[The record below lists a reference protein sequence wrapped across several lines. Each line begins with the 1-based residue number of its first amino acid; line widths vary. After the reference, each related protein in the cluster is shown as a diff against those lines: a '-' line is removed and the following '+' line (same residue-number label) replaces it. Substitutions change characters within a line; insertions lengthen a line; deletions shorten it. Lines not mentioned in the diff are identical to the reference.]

1 MKIMKRIYEF
11 ARKPAL
17 RNYTI
22 ADLQALK
29 LTGAKLS
36 MANPLTADEIRACK
50 EAGIDLFVCGMD
62 QIDDVRAIAPNHFC
76 RVGSKWA
83 QFDSNEELI
92 ADAFEA
98 MRRGADMYYTLR
110 SLDAVEKMAREGIPV
125 QSHIGLIPTFSHYC
139 GGLRGWGRSAD
150 EAMKI
155 FQTLKRMEDVG
166 VIAVEAECIAEEVL
180 EAINKKTSIVTFSLG
195 SGMAG
200 DVIMSFVA
208 DVCGEASEEDSP
220 PKHAHSFGNVGR
232 LHKQIHEERV
242 AALGQF
248 HNEVVAGN
256 FPYKKNNIT
265 MYDGEKD
272 KFLETLDKWSPVHK

>member
-1 MKIMKRIYEF
+1 MKRIYEF
-11 ARKPAL
+11 ARKPAI

-22 ADLQALK
+22 LDLQDLK
-29 LTGAKLS
+29 VTGKKLS
-36 MANPLTADEIRACK
+36 MANPSNANEIRACK
-50 EAGIDLFVCGMD
+50 EAGIDLFVVGMD
-62 QIDDVRAIAPNHFC
+62 QIDDVRSIAPTHFT
-76 RVGSKWA
+76 RVGSRWA
-83 QFDSNEELI
+83 QFDSNEELL

-110 SLDAVEKMAREGIPV
+110 SLNAIERMTREGIPV

-139 GGLRGWGRSAD
+139 GGLRGWGRKAD
-150 EAMKI
+150 EALKI
-155 FQTLKRMEDVG
+155 FETLKRMEDVG

-180 EAINKKTSIVTFSLG
+180 EAVNKKTSIVTFSLG

-208 DVCGEASEEDSP
+208 DICGEASEEDKP
-220 PKHAHSFGNVGR
+220 PKHAHAFGNVGR

-248 HNEVVAGN
+248 HSEVVAGN
-256 FPYKKNNIT
+256 FPYQQTNIS
-265 MYDGEKD
+265 MHEGERD
-272 KFLETLDKWSPVHK
+272 KFLEALDKWSPTHQ

>member
-1 MKIMKRIYEF
+1 MKRIYEF
-11 ARKPAL
+11 ARKPAI

-22 ADLQALK
+22 SDLQALK
-29 LTGAKLS
+29 ITGKKLS
-36 MANPLTADEIRACK
+36 MANPSNADEIRACK
-50 EAGIDLFVCGMD
+50 EAGIDLFVVGMD
-62 QIDDVRAIAPNHFC
+62 QIDDVRSIAPTHFT

-83 QFDSNEELI
+83 QFDSNEELL

-110 SLDAVEKMAREGIPV
+110 SLNAIEMMTREGIPV

-139 GGLRGWGRSAD
+139 GGLRGGGRKAD
-150 EAMKI
+150 EALKI
-155 FQTLKRMEDVG
+155 FETLKRREDVG

-180 EAINKKTSIVTFSLG
+180 EAVNKKTSIVTFSLG

-208 DVCGEASEEDSP
+208 DVCGEVSEEDRP
-220 PKHAHSFGNVGR
+220 PKHAHAFGRVGR

-242 AALGQF
+242 AALGEF
-248 HNEVVAGN
+248 HSEVVAGN
-256 FPYKKNNIT
+256 FPYQQTNIS
-265 MYDGEKD
+265 MHEGEKD
-272 KFLETLDKWSPVHK
+272 KFLEALDKWSPTHQ

>member
-1 MKIMKRIYEF
+1 MKRIYEF
-11 ARKPAL
+11 ARKPAM

-22 ADLQALK
+22 ADLQELK
-29 LTGAKLS
+29 ITGRKLS
-36 MANPLTADEIRACK
+36 MANPVNADEIRACK
-50 EAGIDLFVCGMD
+50 DAGIDLFVCGME
-62 QIDDVRAIAPNHFC
+62 QIDDVRSIAPNHFC

-83 QFDSNEELI
+83 QFDSNEELL

-110 SLDAVEKMAREGIPV
+110 SLKAVEMMTREGIPV

-139 GGLRGWGRSAD
+139 GGLRGWGRKAD
-150 EAMKI
+150 EAIKI
-155 FQTLKRMEDVG
+155 FETLKRMEDVG
-166 VIAVEAECIAEEVL
+166 IIAVEAECIAEEVL
-180 EAINKKTSIVTFSLG
+180 EAVNKKTSIVTFSLG

-208 DVCGEASEEDSP
+208 DVCGEASEEERP
-220 PKHAHSFGNVGR
+220 PKHAHNFGNVGR

-248 HNEVVAGN
+248 HSEVAAGN
-256 FPYKKNNIT
+256 FPYKKNNIS
-265 MYDGEKD
+265 MHNEEKD
-272 KFLETLDKWSPVHK
+272 KFLEALDKWRPIHR

>member
-1 MKIMKRIYEF
+1 MKRIYEF

-29 LTGAKLS
+29 VTGAKLT

-92 ADAFEA
+92 VDA
-98 MRRGADMYYTLR
+98 
-110 SLDAVEKMAREGIPV
+110 
-125 QSHIGLIPTFSHYC
+125 
-139 GGLRGWGRSAD
+139 
-150 EAMKI
+150 
-155 FQTLKRMEDVG
+155 
-166 VIAVEAECIAEEVL
+166 
-180 EAINKKTSIVTFSLG
+180 
-195 SGMAG
+195 
-200 DVIMSFVA
+200 
-208 DVCGEASEEDSP
+208 
-220 PKHAHSFGNVGR
+220 FGNVGR

-242 AALGQF
+242 AALGEF
-248 HNEVVAGN
+248 HNEVVARN

-265 MYDGEKD
+265 MHDGEKD

>member
-1 MKIMKRIYEF
+1 MKRIYEF
-11 ARKPAL
+11 ARKPAI

-22 ADLQALK
+22 LDLQDLK
-29 LTGAKLS
+29 VTGKKLS
-36 MANPLTADEIRACK
+36 MANPSNANEIRACK
-50 EAGIDLFVCGMD
+50 EAGIDLFVVGMD
-62 QIDDVRAIAPNHFC
+62 QIDDVRSIAPTHFT

-83 QFDSNEELI
+83 QFDSNEELL

-110 SLDAVEKMAREGIPV
+110 SLNAIERMTREGIPV

-139 GGLRGWGRSAD
+139 GGLRGWGRKAD
-150 EAMKI
+150 EALKI
-155 FQTLKRMEDVG
+155 FETLKRMEDVG

-180 EAINKKTSIVTFSLG
+180 EAVNKKTSIVTFSLG

-208 DVCGEASEEDSP
+208 DICGEASEEDKP
-220 PKHAHSFGNVGR
+220 PKHAHAFGNVER

-248 HNEVVAGN
+248 HSEVVAGN
-256 FPYKKNNIT
+256 FPYQQTNIS
-265 MYDGEKD
+265 MHEGERD
-272 KFLETLDKWSPVHK
+272 KFLEALDKWSPTHQ